1 MNAQDAYKTAYEAN
15 TNTINS
21 QYSEIQKKIIDTA
34 KKGEYTIY
42 WYEYILPDV
51 KKKLQNL
58 HVIFIQHALEMI
70 DLIVAPRPHIFR
82 RQIVDA
88 HYQHVL
94 VMGAVENPNI
104 ADRRNGLVNA
114 P

>member
-51 KKKLQNL
+51 KKKLQSEGY
-58 HVIFIQHALEMI
+58 VIGSTT
-70 DLIVAPRPHIFR
+70 DVRND
-82 RQIVDA
+82 VS
-88 HYQHVL
+88 
-94 VMGAVENPNI
+94 VEISWAKAMNM
-104 ADRRNGLVNA
+104 
-114 P
+114 